1 MSLDDRYVRRLVRQA
16 RDFVLLANGHD
27 LSASTPLTTIY
38 HPEHWD
44 RLGRLLA
51 GEIDEDPVL
60 GELVMMAGGDRAVLD
75 RAIEICERTYADEIG
90 IQTVELLRK
99 AAKSP

>member
-1 MSLDDRYVRRLVRQA
+1 MTLDDRYVERLVRQA
-16 RDFVLLANGHD
+16 RDFVLLANGREVG
-27 LSASTPLTTIY
+27 ASTPLTTLY

-60 GELVMMAGGDRAVLD
+60 GELVMMAGGDRTVLE
-75 RAIEICERTYADEIG
+75 RAIDICERTYSDDIG
-90 IQTVELLRK
+90 AQTVELLRR
-99 AAKSP
+99 ASKSP